1 MKQDELEVL
10 REGLFSEIDKATA
23 HIVGRPAIEAYL
35 SQAMEPY
42 LSSALVY
49 LTNTFSR
56 KTIVIFNEDSS
67 IQEEYSD
74 WLYTTL
80 NSVRNAVMEKCDVQ
94 VVLESERGLLAPLFT
109 SAERPMFVG
118 FGGRRVWDYHL
129 HDIEDSV
136 VVDVR
141 FRTMDACLVPTQ
153 LDVSVRPP
161 PVLESITIPNSSIRS
176 DANS

>member
-1 MKQDELEVL
+1 MKQEKLESL
-10 REGLFSEIDKATA
+10 LNGLSSEIDKATE
-23 HIVGRPAIEAYL
+23 HIVGRPATEAYL

-42 LSSALVY
+42 LASALIY

-67 IQEEYSD
+67 IQEEYFD

-80 NSVRNAVMEKCDVQ
+80 NSVRAEVIDKCDVN

-118 FGGRRVWDYHL
+118 FGGRKAWDYHL
-129 HDIEDSV
+129 HDIDDSV

-141 FRTMDACLVPTQ
+141 FRETEVCLVPTQ
-153 LDVSVRPP
+153 VDVSFRPP
-161 PVLESITIPNSSIRS
+161 PVLESITLPKGVIRIDTDS
-176 DANS
+176 

>member
-1 MKQDELEVL
+1 MKQEELEVL
-10 REGLFSEIDKATA
+10 RKGLSSEIDKAIA
-23 HIVGRPAIEAYL
+23 HIVGWPATETYL
-35 SQAMEPY
+35 SDAMEPY
-42 LSSALVY
+42 LASALVC

-94 VVLESERGLLAPLFT
+94 VVLESEHGLLAPLFT

-118 FGGRRVWDYHL
+118 FGGRKAWDYQSTRYRRFCSSRCSIQN
-129 HDIEDSV
+129 DGSV
-136 VVDVR
+136 SCSNTGGR
-141 FRTMDACLVPTQ
+141 
-153 LDVSVRPP
+153 
-161 PVLESITIPNSSIRS
+161 
-176 DANS
+176 

>member
-1 MKQDELEVL
+1 MKQELEVL
-10 REGLFSEIDKATA
+10 REGLSSEIDKATA
-23 HIVGRPAIEAYL
+23 HIVGRPATEAYL
-35 SQAMEPY
+35 SEAMEPY
-42 LSSALVY
+42 LASALVY

-56 KTIVIFNEDSS
+56 KTIIIFNEDST

-118 FGGRRVWDYHL
+118 FGGRKVWDYHL
-129 HDIEDSV
+129 HDIDDSV

-141 FRTMDACLVPTQ
+141 FRTTEVCLVPTQ
-153 LDVSVRPP
+153 VDVSFRPA
-161 PVLESITIPNSSIRS
+161 PVLEHINITADQLPASINS
-176 DANS
+176 